1 MPAESKSSDRVSGTG
16 AWASLLVSR
25 AFWGGVALVA
35 MWLAVLFVG
44 VFGGNILKTGVGGES
59 SSVPVVVVV
68 AVAALLATI
77 PVAHS
82 AFRPQ
87 RSDEDL
93 RRAVEDERRALES
106 LSTQVGDLRAST
118 ASGQTAQS

>member
-1 MPAESKSSDRVSGTG
+1 MI
-16 AWASLLVSR
+16 SR

-44 VFGGNILKTGVGGES
+44 VFGGSILHTSASGES

-77 PVAHS
+77 PVAHA

-93 RRAVEDERRALES
+93 RRAVEDERRALEN
-106 LSTQVGDLRAST
+106 LSTQVGDLRASIGFGKP
-118 ASGQTAQS
+118 AHS

>member
-16 AWASLLVSR
+16 MWASLLVSR
-25 AFWGGVALVA
+25 AFWGGVVLVA

-44 VFGGNILKTGVGGES
+44 VFGGNILKTGPGGES
-59 SSVPVVVVV
+59 SSWPVVVVV

-82 AFRPQ
+82 AFRPP

-93 RRAVEDERRALES
+93 RRAVENERRALEN
-106 LSTQVGDLRAST
+106 LSTQVGDLRASIV
-118 ASGQTAQS
+118 SGHTAQS